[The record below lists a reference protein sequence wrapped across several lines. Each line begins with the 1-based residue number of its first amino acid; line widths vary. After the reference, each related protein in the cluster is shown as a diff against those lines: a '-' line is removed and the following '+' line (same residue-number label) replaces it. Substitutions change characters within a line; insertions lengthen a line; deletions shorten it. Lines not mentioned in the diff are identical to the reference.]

1 MITIDAETYITRLG
15 YEYKDNPKYILG
27 ILYLVAME
35 LTNTEVV
42 GKVVAWE
49 LSFLLGYEE
58 GDMSRVWYIPRS
70 PTKEEG
76 DEVREV
82 ISLVTNRVRNSKSS

>member
-15 YEYKDNPKYILG
+15 YEYKDDPKYILG

-35 LTNTEVV
+35 LTTNEVV

-58 GDMSRVWYIPRS
+58 LELSRIWYIPRT
-70 PTKEEG
+70 PTKVEEA
-76 DEVREV
+76 EVREV
-82 ISLVTNRVRNSKSS
+82 ISLVTSRVRNSQGS